1 MLYNII
7 IYMNKKYDVIV
18 IGAGFAGAT
27 AANLLARSG
36 KQVLVIEKRD
46 HIGGN
51 SYDYIHSNGVLVHKY
66 GPHIFHTNYKEV
78 FEYLK
83 EFGEFVPYKHKVLA
97 NIDGTLIPV
106 PFNFTSLEILY
117 NEKAKSLED
126 KILKRYP
133 NQNRV
138 SVLDLIND
146 NDLDIKEFG
155 NFVYEKVFAYYT
167 AKQWGT
173 TIDKIDKSVINR
185 VPVVLGYE
193 DTYFSDT
200 YQFMPKDGFTSLFIK
215 MLDHPNIEV
224 RLNTPANKV
233 IKLLDGKIYLN
244 EELFLGKLIYTGALD
259 ELFEYRFGPLPYR
272 SLRLDFIDLDVTY
285 YQSNSVINYTTSE
298 DFTRITEFK
307 YLSQQ
312 DIKNKTTILKEYSLG
327 YTKDNYLKVCPYYPI
342 FTKENYALYERYKFL
357 ADKYPQI
364 SLCGR
369 LAEYKYYNM
378 DVVILKAF
386 ELVKSL
392 K

>member
-1 MLYNII
+1 MR
-7 IYMNKKYDVIV
+7 KSYDVII

-27 AANLLARSG
+27 TANLLARLG

-97 NIDGTLIPV
+97 NIDGTLVPV
-106 PFNFTSLEILY
+106 PFNFTSLEMLY
-117 NEKAKSLED
+117 KEKAKPIEEKLV
-126 KILKRYP
+126 KKYP
-133 NQNRV
+133 NQTRV

-146 NDLDIKEFG
+146 DDKDIKEFG

-167 AKQWGT
+167 AKQWGVSV
-173 TIDKIDKSVINR
+173 DKIDKSVINR
-185 VPVVLGYE
+185 VPVILGYE
-193 DTYFSDT
+193 DTYFSDA
-200 YQFMPKDGFTSLFIK
+200 YQYMPKDGFTSLFVK
-215 MLDHPNIEV
+215 MLDHPNIDV
-224 RLNTPANKV
+224 MLNTPANRV
-233 IKLLDGKIYLN
+233 IKLIDGKIYFN
-244 EELFLGKLIYTGALD
+244 YELFNGNLIYTGALD
-259 ELFEYRFGPLPYR
+259 ELFEYRYGPLPYR
-272 SLRLDFIDLDVTY
+272 SLRLEFEDHDVTY

-298 DFTRITEFK
+298 DFTRISEFK
-307 YLSQQ
+307 YLAQQ
-312 DIKNKTTILKEYSLG
+312 DIEGKTTILKEYSLA
-327 YTKDNYLKVCPYYPI
+327 YTKENYLKVCPYYPI
-342 FTKENYALYERYKFL
+342 FTEENFALYQRYNDLVK
-357 ADKYPQI
+357 KYPQI

-378 DVVILKAF
+378 DVVILKAL
-386 ELVKSL
+386 ELVKTI

>member
-1 MLYNII
+1 MR
-7 IYMNKKYDVIV
+7 KSYDVIV

-27 AANLLARSG
+27 AANLLARLG

-97 NIDGTLIPV
+97 NIDGTLVPV
-106 PFNFTSLEILY
+106 PFNFTSLEMLY
-117 NEKAKSLED
+117 KEKAKPIEEKLVN
-126 KILKRYP
+126 KYP
-133 NQNRV
+133 NQTRV

-146 NDLDIKEFG
+146 DDKDIKEFG

-167 AKQWGT
+167 AKQWGVSV
-173 TIDKIDKSVINR
+173 DKIDKSVINR
-185 VPVVLGYE
+185 VPVILGYE

-200 YQFMPKDGFTSLFIK
+200 YQYMPKDGFTSLFDK
-215 MLDHPNIEV
+215 MLDHPNIDV
-224 RLNTPANKV
+224 MLNTPANRV
-233 IKLLDGKIYLN
+233 IKLIDGKIYFN
-244 EELFLGKLIYTGALD
+244 DELFNGNLIYTGALD
-259 ELFEYRFGPLPYR
+259 ELFEYRYGPLPYR
-272 SLRLDFIDLDVTY
+272 SLRLEFEDHDVTY

-298 DFTRITEFK
+298 DFTRISEFK
-307 YLSQQ
+307 YLAQQ
-312 DIKNKTTILKEYSLG
+312 DIEGKTTILKEYSLA
-327 YTKDNYLKVCPYYPI
+327 YTKENYLKVCPYYPI
-342 FTKENYALYERYKFL
+342 FTEENFALYQRYNDLVK
-357 ADKYPQI
+357 KYPQI

-386 ELVKSL
+386 ELVKTI